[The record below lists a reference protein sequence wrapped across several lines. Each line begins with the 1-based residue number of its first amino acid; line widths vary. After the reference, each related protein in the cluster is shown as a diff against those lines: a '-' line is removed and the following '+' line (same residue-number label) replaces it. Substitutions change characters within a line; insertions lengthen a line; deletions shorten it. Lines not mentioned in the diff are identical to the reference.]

1 MKKEIFEKV
10 SNEITNYAMEV
21 YKKEYNLLLDVMKDA
36 PIEEMIDLEDVNH
49 EFGPAG
55 AFFYP
60 CDDCMDGNIIGIV
73 KYDNGDIMVL
83 VQDKHYQ
90 YKPMLLNLHELIYP
104 EMQQLA
110 CLVNEI
116 LEAE

>member
-1 MKKEIFEKV
+1 MKKEIFEKA

-60 CDDCMDGNIIGIV
+60 CDDCVDGNIIGIV
-73 KYDNGDIMVL
+73 KYVNDDIMVM
-83 VQDKHYQ
+83 VQDVRYK
-90 YKPMLLNLHELIYP
+90 YKPRLMYLHELIHP
-104 EMQQLA
+104 DMQQLA

-116 LEAE
+116 LEEE